1 MKFVPLCAIS
11 ALLCSSTLFSQT
23 VEKHTT
29 PVPEHKKS
37 EFEALMERVAALEK
51 RVATLE
57 KEKGNAPQQSQTDS
71 QKVSDTEKIFTLGLA
86 GYEQGDP
93 YEKYNG
99 ARLIVDKQKSTN
111 YVRGI
116 YTYHEC
122 AKRNSDRKVGKWGKF
137 DGTYDPTKEIELEI
151 VFFPDFLSKAGF
163 YIADSEG
170 TKIECLVGSDYL
182 EFNGTRTLSKKI
194 DFKKEAINVLKI
206 KISKGSARLIVN
218 DKFVTATPL
227 ENKDTK
233 FSKFGMFGLTS
244 KNLVIKADVVS
255 LKK

>member
-11 ALLCSSTLFSQT
+11 TLLCSSALFAQT

-37 EFEALMERVAALEK
+37 EFEALMERVAALET

-57 KEKGNAPQQSQTDS
+57 KEKGNTPQPSDS
-71 QKVSDTEKIFTLGLA
+71 QKAPDTEKIFTLGLA

-93 YEKYNG
+93 YEKFKG
-99 ARLIVDKQKSTN
+99 TRLIVDKQKSTK

-122 AKRNSDRKVGKWGKF
+122 TKRNSDPKVGKWGKF
-137 DGTYDPTKEIELEI
+137 DGTYDPTEEIELEI

-182 EFNGTRTLSKKI
+182 EFNGTRTLSQKI

-218 DKFVTATPL
+218 DKFVTASPL

-244 KNLVIKADVVS
+244 KDLVIKADVVA